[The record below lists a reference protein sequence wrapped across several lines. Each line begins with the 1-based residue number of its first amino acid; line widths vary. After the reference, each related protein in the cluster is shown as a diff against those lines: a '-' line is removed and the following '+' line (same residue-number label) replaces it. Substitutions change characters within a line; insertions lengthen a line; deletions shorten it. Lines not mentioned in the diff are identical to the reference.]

1 MDKKTII
8 GGVVVALVFVG
19 FLVFNANQQKK
30 YQEQVRKYQE
40 YLASQQPA
48 MPARAATDDGGQHRR
63 IARGRERAGGFR
75 RPVAAAGR
83 HGGGD
88 PRRGGRA

>member
-30 YQEQVRKYQE
+30 YQEHVRKYQE
-40 YLASQQPA
+40 
-48 MPARAATDDGGQHRR
+48 
-63 IARGRERAGGFR
+63 
-75 RPVAAAGR
+75 
-83 HGGGD
+83 
-88 PRRGGRA
+88 